1 MMFLSIDNLLNN
13 HGPSN
18 DINQY
23 ITNLPEPLSP
33 LSPPTPVNS
42 QPFNFIPKNVT
53 PIMKDDSIQHKNK
66 FTDEEDI
73 KLKYFV
79 HMYGSNNWELI
90 ASALGTKNE
99 RQCRERWRNYLNPKL
114 TTNPWTVEE
123 DMQLVQKYAQY
134 GSKWKRIANE
144 MTGRS
149 VNSVRNRWKLLLKN
163 TEKHSNAQVF

>member
-1 MMFLSIDNLLNN
+1 MMFLSIDNLLNYREAPPVAN
-13 HGPSN
+13 VGFSN
-18 DINQY
+18 SF
-23 ITNLPEPLSP
+23 PEPLSP
-33 LSPPTPVNS
+33 LSPPPPV
-42 QPFNFIPKNVT
+42 QQQQ
-53 PIMKDDSIQHKNK
+53 PIMKKEQDREETVQHKNK

-90 ASALGTKNE
+90 ATALGTKNE
-99 RQCRERWRNYLNPKL
+99 RQCRERWRNYLNPRL

-134 GSKWKRIANE
+134 GSKWKRIASE
-144 MTGRS
+144 MPGRS

-163 TEKHSNAQVF
+163 TEKHSTAPVF